1 MQSREER
8 IKEYCLQS
16 TQTNPLALALE
27 LMQQDFVRMHGP
39 EHHYLTAA
47 ALATAYGNKTGKNSA
62 EMLEKLQ
69 KRCMAILPAVCA
81 HYGACGDVQ
90 GAGAFISVL
99 IGATH
104 LSGEEWRT
112 VNEMTL
118 ACQEQIAQFKGPRCC
133 KRTTMATLVAA
144 MKFLNEK
151 WELDFETDEAV
162 QCIFTSNNP
171 ECHRTECR
179 YYNSAVSVTKSPTE
193 E

>member
-1 MQSREER
+1 MKSREEC

-47 ALATAYGNKTGKNSA
+47 VLATAYGNKTGKNSA

-151 WELDFETDEAV
+151 WALDFEIKDNIR
-162 QCIFTSNNP
+162 CIFTSKNP
-171 ECHRTECR
+171 ECHKSECR
-179 YYNSAVSVTKSPTE
+179 YFDPDVLVRESSRE